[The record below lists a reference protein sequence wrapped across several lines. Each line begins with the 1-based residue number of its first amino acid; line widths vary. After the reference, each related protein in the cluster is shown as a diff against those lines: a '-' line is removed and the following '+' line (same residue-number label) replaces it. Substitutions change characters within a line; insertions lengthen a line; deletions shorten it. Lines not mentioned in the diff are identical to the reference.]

1 MRQTFPAAYA
11 SAASGATRRARASVA
26 MCPTVQS
33 DTGISLCRLGDLDRR
48 EDRSISGAAERWA
61 SGAAGS
67 GRLHA
72 DYR

>member
-26 MCPTVQS
+26 MSPTVQS

-67 GRLHA
+67 RSEERA
-72 DYR
+72 